1 MKVLQLETAAGAAI
15 RVCKQLPVPVLS
27 FVPFFFPYIR
37 ALMLLLPLTSS
48 STKRLEL
55 MFPAQGFSQ

>member
-1 MKVLQLETAAGAAI
+1 VKVLQLETAAGAAI

-27 FVPFFFPYIR
+27 FIPFFPYIL
-37 ALMLLLPLTSS
+37 ALMFLLPLTSS